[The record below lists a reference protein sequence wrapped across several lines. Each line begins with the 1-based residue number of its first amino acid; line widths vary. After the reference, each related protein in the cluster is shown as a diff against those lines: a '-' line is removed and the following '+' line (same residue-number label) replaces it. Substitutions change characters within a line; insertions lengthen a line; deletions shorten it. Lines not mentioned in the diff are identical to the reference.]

1 MRPGSGTTGRR
12 TYAASA
18 GSLMR
23 GAAGRSPG
31 ERSSTPRDPRQN
43 WTGSLGRIARNGFLS
58 RCGSSDP
65 DAGDDAEPQGLSVQR
80 EVAGTFDHSAT
91 TRPPS
96 QPQEPAWEATA
107 RRRPVYIDPRKSLG
121 IRQSKVL

>member
-31 ERSSTPRDPRQN
+31 ERSSSPRDPRQN

-65 DAGDDAEPQGLSVQR
+65 DAGEDAEPQGLTVQG
-80 EVAGTFDHSAT
+80 EGAVTFAPSAPT
-91 TRPPS
+91 PPRPHPH
-96 QPQEPAWEATA
+96 EPAWEATA
-107 RRRPVYIDPRKSLG
+107 RRRPVEVEDY
-121 IRQSKVL
+121 